1 MKARLYLKSSLLKL
15 EIRIYEITRL
25 KKKKNSEP
33 LFRLRDSSITNNYIH
48 FLMQHLNIKLSL
60 LYVRYNCAAGARV
73 HQLHHHHHILSCSTG
88 IMWLFAG
95 RGNNRGTYPSI
106 Y

>member
-25 KKKKNSEP
+25 KKKDSEP

-73 HQLHHHHHILSCSTG
+73 HQLHHHHHIFLAPRESCG
-88 IMWLFAG
+88 YLQGEAIIEVHIQV
-95 RGNNRGTYPSI
+95 YI
-106 Y
+106 D